1 MNTIILI
8 IAAGLIITDDPVADW
23 VSFEKAVR
31 DQQIEKTDA
40 RKQFPIL
47 YKKLIGIVA
56 RHHFSDSGKWVFP
69 VQGYCFKEVG
79 KGGFRPDIRYGSSPI
94 KGYDFYDGNLH
105 GGHPA
110 YDIFTTDRN
119 MDCLDDRTHRPIFVN
134 APIDLFVL
142 SAFSNWKTSSDLR
155 GGNYI
160 WALDLPHNRLF
171 YFAHL
176 DSIIARSGEF
186 ILAGGAL
193 GTVGRSGKNAAASR
207 SPTHLHM
214 MVLNVEGA
222 MLQPFDFWN
231 MLEKK

>member
-1 MNTIILI
+1 
-8 IAAGLIITDDPVADW
+8 
-23 VSFEKAVR
+23 
-31 DQQIEKTDA
+31 
-40 RKQFPIL
+40 
-47 YKKLIGIVA
+47 
-56 RHHFSDSGKWVFP
+56 
-69 VQGYCFKEVG
+69 VG

-110 YDIFTTDRN
+110 YDIFIADKN
-119 MDCLDDRTHRPIFVN
+119 MDCRDDRTHRPILVI

-142 SAFSNWKTSSDLR
+142 SVFSNWKTGSDLR

-186 ILAGGAL
+186 LSAGDAL
-193 GTVGRSGKNAAASR
+193 GTVGRSGINAAVSR

-214 MVLNVEGA
+214 MVLDVQGA
-222 MLQPFDFWN
+222 TLRPFDFWN